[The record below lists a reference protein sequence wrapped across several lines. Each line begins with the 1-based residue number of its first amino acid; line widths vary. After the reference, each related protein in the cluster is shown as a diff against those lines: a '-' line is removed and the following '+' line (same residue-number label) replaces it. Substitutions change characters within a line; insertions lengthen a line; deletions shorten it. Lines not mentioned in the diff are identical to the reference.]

1 MEDLERT
8 SPLMLKKS
16 ALINYE
22 NKQNKF
28 AVFSIAEAIILAI
41 KKKMPSIEK
50 IVFSQTMLGF
60 TNVVD
65 ASSSLSVLRTRNRN
79 IPPIPHGNQRRKVLI
94 RCPLRS
100 IYATDNILVK

>member
-28 AVFSIAEAIILAI
+28 AVFSIVEAIILAI

-50 IVFSQTMLGF
+50 IYFQSDNAGFS
-60 TNVVD
+60 NVVD

-79 IPPIPHGNQRRKVLI
+79 IPPISHGNQRRKVLI

-100 IYATDNILVK
+100 IYATDNIQVK

>member
-41 KKKMPSIEK
+41 KTKMPSIEK
-50 IVFSQTMLGF
+50 ICFQSDNAGF
-60 TNVVD
+60 Y
-65 ASSSLSVLRTRNRN
+65 
-79 IPPIPHGNQRRKVLI
+79 Q
-94 RCPLRS
+94 CC
-100 IYATDNILVK
+100 